1 MNLVSRIQRAET
13 RVLGQSFNTARVL
26 AMAQRGEYDLM
37 TEAELHWLSAGMRQ
51 ELAPETSAEIDRLF
65 ESFSSDDL
73 HAITESRE
81 LSPEGKNIRDQIY
94 KLLGVSE

>member
-1 MNLVSRIQRAET
+1 MNLVTRIQRAET

-37 TEAELHWLSAGMRQ
+37 TDAELHWLIAGMRQ

-65 ESFSSDDL
+65 ESFSDADL
-73 HAITESRE
+73 TAIAESRE
-81 LSPEGKNIRDQIY
+81 LSSERQTIRARIY
-94 KLLGVSE
+94 KLLGVTA